1 MKIGVSLYSFHGY
14 KDKLGYKG
22 CIDKV
27 KELGG
32 EGIDI
37 SEGPAFATQEEHL
50 AFAREIN
57 EYCKQVSIELCCY
70 CVGSDF
76 INGSGGDLDA
86 EIAKTKLKVDLAE
99 AYGFKLMRHDAT
111 GGFVPAIKHSRG
123 FDNALP
129 RLVKGYRE
137 VTEYAASKGIKTCI
151 ENHGFFAQDA
161 ERIEKL
167 INAVASDNFGALVDI
182 GNFSCADEYNPRAV
196 GIVAPYA
203 FHAHAKDFHIK
214 SGNGE
219 NPGDGFFQ
227 SRGANFLRGAIIG
240 HGDVPVKQCVAALKR
255 AGYDGYLVIEFEGME
270 DPITGITV
278 GMKNLKRII
287 ASLG

>member
-1 MKIGVSLYSFHGY
+1 LVSVYTAYGY

-27 KELGG
+27 VEFGG
-32 EGIDI
+32 QAIDI

-50 AFAREIN
+50 DFARDIN
-57 EYCKQVSIELCCY
+57 AYCKQVGIEMGCY

-76 INGSGGDLDA
+76 INGSGGDIDA
-86 EIAKTKLKVDLAE
+86 EIERVKTKVDLAE
-99 AYGFKLMRHDAT
+99 AYGFKLIRHDAT
-111 GGFVPAIKHSRG
+111 YGYNAAMKHSRG

-137 VTEYAASKGIKTCI
+137 VTEYAAAKGIKTCI

-167 INAVASDNFGALVDI
+167 INAVAHDNFGALVDI
-182 GNFSCADEYNPRAV
+182 GNFSCADEYNPRSV

-227 SRGANFLRGAIIG
+227 SRGSNFLRGSIIG
-240 HGDVPVKQCVAALKR
+240 HGDVPVKQCIAALKR
-255 AGYDGYLVIEFEGME
+255 AGYDGYLIIEFEGME
-270 DPITGITV
+270 DPLVGIAV
-278 GMKNLKRII
+278 GMKNLKRIL
-287 ASLG
+287 AQLG